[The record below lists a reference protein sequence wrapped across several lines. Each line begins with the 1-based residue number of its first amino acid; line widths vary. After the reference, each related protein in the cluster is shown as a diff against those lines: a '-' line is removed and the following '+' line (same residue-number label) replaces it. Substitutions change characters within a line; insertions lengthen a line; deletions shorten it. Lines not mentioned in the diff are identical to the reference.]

1 MPYLDI
7 SLTTPSNAL
16 FSHNYTPFL
25 YTCRQDLQQINKQH
39 LSWAGRVAA
48 FKIFT
53 LPKLLYLYSHTDRHY
68 RTFFKSIQQMLR
80 SYIWSNKK
88 PRCPY
93 LLLSDSKRRHGAPR
107 HKTIIQRLYQTKL
120 ITGLLLQWVSKTYRT
135 DLHAQRGS
143 KHNSPSQW
151 AIPNLPQ
158 HNTIQ
163 KLL

>member
-1 MPYLDI
+1 MFLLQSQWAKINYFECRSELLYKITLQYNIPYQWIYLSMPYLDI

-107 HKTIIQRLYQTKL
+107 HKTII
-120 ITGLLLQWVSKTYRT
+120 
-135 DLHAQRGS
+135 
-143 KHNSPSQW
+143 
-151 AIPNLPQ
+151 
-158 HNTIQ
+158 
-163 KLL
+163 